1 MQVRR
6 SCIQFLRGCNP
17 RCNRSVLQI
26 YKSSESRV
34 LHRFRCAI
42 PFFSSPVWMWCVGL
56 CARWFSFV
64 SMKMW
69 NWMHAWLVATASPW
83 LAMYADCGWAATQL
97 PFYGI
102 SEAILHKSYMAQI
115 SIGKHTR
122 ARVACV
128 RAHTSHTR
136 KPTHKSHTHARAH
149 THRPRTRTQE
159 PHTDTYACAHRAHA
173 SLIQPMWCVFTC

>member
-6 SCIQFLRGCNP
+6 SCIQFLKGCNP
-17 RCNRSVLQI
+17 HCNRSVLQI

-34 LHRFRCAI
+34 LHRLHCAVTLFQ
-42 PFFSSPVWMWCVGL
+42 FFSLDVMCWTMCTMAFFCLHENVELDACLAGCYCFPVACNV
-56 CARWFSFV
+56 
-64 SMKMW
+64 
-69 NWMHAWLVATASPW
+69 
-83 LAMYADCGWAATQL
+83 CGWATTQL